1 MILDY
6 KYIEQLLEA
15 YFNGETTVEEEKILR
30 TFFHQE
36 EIPESMVQYREL
48 FVYEQSE
55 PATDRLGADF
65 DAKMMN
71 IIGSQSAEEEK
82 KTVKLPAASVITHT
96 VLKSLQPFFR
106 AAAVVA
112 VVITIGNASQ
122 ALFQDAAKEQT
133 GVATMQ
139 PVSGKNVADVQV
151 QKIDSLKSD
160 SLHVFNN

>member
-1 MILDY
+1 MTLDY

-36 EIPESMVQYREL
+36 DVPESLVQYRDL
-48 FVYEQSE
+48 FIYEQSE
-55 PATDRLGADF
+55 PEVDCLDAGF
-65 DAKMMN
+65 DEKMMKM
-71 IIGSQSAEEEK
+71 IDAQDSTDSMK
-82 KTVKLPAASVITHT
+82 VVKLPTASLMARS

-106 AAAVVA
+106 AAAIVA

-122 ALFQDAAKEQT
+122 ALFQDTGREQT
-133 GVATMQ
+133 GVATMR

-151 QKIDSLKSD
+151 QKIDSLQKD
-160 SLHVFNN
+160 TLKVFNN